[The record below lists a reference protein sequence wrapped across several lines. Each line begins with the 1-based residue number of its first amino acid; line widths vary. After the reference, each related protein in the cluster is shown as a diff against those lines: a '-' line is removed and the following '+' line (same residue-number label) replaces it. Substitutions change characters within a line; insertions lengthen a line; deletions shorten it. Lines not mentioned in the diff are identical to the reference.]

1 MCYSVP
7 NDSGGGGED
16 GSRARWQQ
24 NHLEVLLAEQLV
36 VDEFARGSNPEPTL
50 ASHAMS
56 EQHDDVEEHEEHVAP
71 QLECPLL

>member
-1 MCYSVP
+1 MS
-7 NDSGGGGED
+7 NDSASGGEN
-16 GSRARWQQ
+16 GSNKRRQQ
-24 NHLEVLLAEQLV
+24 DQLDVLLAEQLV